1 MTRTKTGIVAL
12 LSATMIGVSG
22 CAAEL
27 PAPTPD
33 ASTAST
39 CRRLART
46 LPQIVDQQKR
56 RKVVPRSDFT
66 AAWGH
71 PAITLA
77 CGVAKPP
84 GMNAASKCW
93 EVNGVG
99 WYAEERD
106 SDIRY
111 TTLGRQA
118 LVQVTVPNKYTPQAN
133 ALVDL
138 AGPVKDRVPVTR
150 PCV

>member
-1 MTRTKTGIVAL
+1 MTDCVETLVENNSMKPVRRRPTGQ
-12 LSATMIGVSG
+12 SAR
-22 CAAEL
+22 E
-27 PAPTPD
+27 
-33 ASTAST
+33 
-39 CRRLART
+39 
-46 LPQIVDQQKR
+46 VD
-56 RKVVPRSDFT
+56 PRSDYT

-71 PAITLA
+71 PAISLA
-77 CGVAKPP
+77 CGVAKPA

-111 TTLGRQA
+111 TTLGRRA
-118 LVQVTVPNKYTPQAN
+118 SVQVTVPNKFTPQAN

-138 AGPVKDRVPVTR
+138 AGPIRQHVPVVQ

>member
-1 MTRTKTGIVAL
+1 MIFGAVVAAL
-12 LSATMIGVSG
+12 LVAVGG
-22 CAAEL
+22 CAAEV
-27 PAPTPD
+27 PAPTPN
-33 ASTAST
+33 AATAKT
-39 CRRLART
+39 CRSLVSA
-46 LPQIVDQQKR
+46 LPQIVDQQR
-56 RKVVPRSDFT
+56 HREVEPASDFT

-77 CGVAKPP
+77 CGVTKPA

-111 TTLGRQA
+111 TTLGRTA

-138 AGPVKDRVPVTR
+138 AAPIKSQVPVVRT
-150 PCV
+150 CV

>member
-1 MTRTKTGIVAL
+1 
-12 LSATMIGVSG
+12 MIIGSTLVGVSG

-33 ASTAST
+33 PATASI
-39 CRRLART
+39 CRKLARE
-46 LPQIVDQQKR
+46 LPQLVDQQKR
-56 RKVVPRSDFT
+56 REVVPRSDFT
-66 AAWGH
+66 VGWGH

-77 CGVAKPP
+77 CGVAKPA

-111 TTLGRQA
+111 TTLGRKA

-138 AGPVKDRVPVTR
+138 AGPIKDRVPVTQ